1 MIILKNK
8 FIVDTIKDDYMIDM
22 GEITLGWSGDL
33 IEYDFYINGDK
44 VGSTFGDGHSSSYF
58 NKLGTNYKK
67 HYKSYPFTYKLVQ
80 KITRSKLKI
89 GRNEIAIRVIG
100 AGDIGLIS
108 IVSKDTEIHMK
119 HSWSYKISAEI

>member
-33 IEYDFYINGDK
+33 REYDFYINGDK
-44 VGSTFGDGHSSSYF
+44 VGSTFGDEHSSSYF

-67 HYKSYPFTYKLVQ
+67 HYKS
-80 KITRSKLKI
+80 
-89 GRNEIAIRVIG
+89 
-100 AGDIGLIS
+100 
-108 IVSKDTEIHMK
+108 
-119 HSWSYKISAEI
+119 